1 MKEFEGTIDSIEAA
15 IGDRIAE
22 KRALAVRWRDKK
34 EEAGREEE
42 AALREVA
49 ELELAL
55 NVLRRVV
62 GKPTPDEQF
71 GGLDLMRFRNQTVAQ
86 SCLEILEAR
95 GGRAKVTDIIDILIA
110 AGKLKD
116 DRRIAYGT
124 AVKSMERDERFTK
137 VGRGEYGL
145 ADRAEES
152 EGGF

>member
-1 MKEFEGTIDSIEAA
+1 MEEFADTIDSIEAA
-15 IGDRIAE
+15 IRDQIAE
-22 KRALAVRWRDKK
+22 KRSLATRWREKK
-34 EEAGREEE
+34 EEAAHQEDV
-42 AALREVA
+42 ALKEVA
-49 ELELAL
+49 ELELGL

-62 GKPTPDEQF
+62 GKPTPDDQF

-86 SCLEILEAR
+86 SCLEIVQAK
-95 GGRAKVTDIIDILIA
+95 GGAAKVTDIIDILIA